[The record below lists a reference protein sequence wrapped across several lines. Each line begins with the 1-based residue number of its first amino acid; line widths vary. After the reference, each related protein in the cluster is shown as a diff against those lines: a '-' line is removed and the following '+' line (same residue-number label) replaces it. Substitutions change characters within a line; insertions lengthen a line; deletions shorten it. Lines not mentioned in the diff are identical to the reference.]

1 MEVLQLGRKQ
11 KNQFKKKKSGKTGLL
26 IGLVI
31 LLFLAGFGYAYLS
44 NLLNSTNHEAITK
57 DDDQLGIGDEEFDY
71 DDTEVEIPGED
82 ESEDEEGLPFY
93 YEDVKGITNIALFGV
108 DAPVGQRGRSDSI
121 MIVTVDKNSKKIK
134 ISSIMRD
141 SYVNIPDRGMDKIN
155 HAYAFG
161 GPELA
166 LRTLNSNFHLDIRN
180 YATVNFTTLP
190 KIIDVLGGIS
200 ITVTG
205 EEASKI
211 SGISSSGTYN
221 LTGAQA
227 LDYTRIRKIDSDF
240 ARAGR
245 QRTVIEAI
253 INKMLKSPVTS
264 YPNVL
269 SKVLPLV
276 TTNLKSN
283 DILSLAGSV
292 VTNGIRTID
301 QNRFPEESVSSGQ
314 SINGIYYYV
323 FNREQTIHNMGKYI
337 YLDETSETDE
347 ADETENP

>member
-1 MEVLQLGRKQ
+1 MGRTNNNK
-11 KNQFKKKKSGKTGLL
+11 FKKKKKGKTGLL

-31 LLFLAGFGYAYLS
+31 LLFFAGFGYSYLS
-44 NLLNSTNHEAITK
+44 NLLNSTNHEAITE
-57 DDDQLGIGDEEFDY
+57 DDDLLGIGDEEFDF
-71 DDTEVEIPGED
+71 DDSEVAIPGGS
-82 ESEDEEGLPFY
+82 ESIDGQLPFY
-93 YEDVKGITNIALFGV
+93 YEDVKGVTNIALFGV

-141 SYVNIPDRGMDKIN
+141 SYVNIPERGMDKIN

-166 LRTLNSNFHLDIRN
+166 LRTLNSNFHLDIRD

-190 KIIDVLGGIS
+190 KVIDVLGGIS
-200 ITVTG
+200 ISITG
-205 EEASKI
+205 SEAAQI
-211 SGISSSGTYN
+211 AGISSAGTYN

-264 YPNVL
+264 YPNIL
-269 SKVLPLV
+269 SKILPLV

-283 DILSLAGSV
+283 DILGLAGSV
-292 VTNGIRTID
+292 VTNGIRTIE
-301 QNRFPEESVSSGQ
+301 QNRYPEEALSSGQ
-314 SINGIYYYV
+314 SIKGIYYYV
-323 FNREQTIHNMGKYI
+323 FNREQTIHSMGKYI
-337 YLDETSETDE
+337 YLDEKHEPDETSETP
-347 ADETENP
+347 AP

>member
-1 MEVLQLGRKQ
+1 MSRKE
-11 KNQFKKKKSGKTGLL
+11 KNKFKKKKSAKTGLL
-26 IGLVI
+26 IGLVV
-31 LLFLAGFGYAYLS
+31 LLFFAGFGYAYLS
-44 NLLNSTNHEAITK
+44 NLLNSTNHEAIAEN
-57 DDDQLGIGDEEFDY
+57 DDLLGIGDKEFNY
-71 DDTEVEIPGED
+71 DDSEVDIPGGAD
-82 ESEDEEGLPFY
+82 SLNSDLPFY

-121 MIVTVDKNSKKIK
+121 MIVTVDRNAKKIK

-141 SYVNIPDRGMDKIN
+141 SYVNIPDRGMDKVN

-190 KIIDVLGGIS
+190 KIIDILGGVS

-205 EEASKI
+205 AEATQI
-211 SGISSSGTYN
+211 SGVSSAGTYN

-227 LDYTRIRKIDSDF
+227 LQYTRIRKIDSDF

-264 YPNVL
+264 YPNLL

-276 TTNLKSN
+276 TTNMKSN

-301 QNRFPEESVSSGQ
+301 QNRFPQESVSSGQ
-314 SINGIYYYV
+314 TIRGIYYYV

-337 YLDETSETDE
+337 YLDEKVE
-347 ADETENP
+347 

>member
-1 MEVLQLGRKQ
+1 MRRKQ

-26 IGLVI
+26 IGLVV
-31 LLFLAGFGYAYLS
+31 LLFFAGFGYAYLS
-44 NLLNSTNHEAITK
+44 NLLNSTNHEAISE
-57 DDDQLGIGDEEFDY
+57 DDDLLGIGDKEFDY
-71 DDTEVEIPGED
+71 DDSEVDIPGGG
-82 ESEDEEGLPFY
+82 ESMDGDLPYY

-121 MIVTVDKNSKKIK
+121 MIVTIDKNSKKIK

-166 LRTLNSNFHLDIRN
+166 LRTLNSNFHLDVRN

-190 KIIDVLGGIS
+190 KVIDVLGGIS

-211 SGISSSGTYN
+211 SGISSAGTYN

-253 INKMLKSPVTS
+253 IKKMLKSSVTS
-264 YPNVL
+264 YPGIL

-276 TTNLKSN
+276 TTNLNSN
-283 DILSLAGSV
+283 DILGLAASV
-292 VTNGIRTID
+292 VTNGIKTID
-301 QNRFPEESVSSGQ
+301 QNRFPQEEVSSGQ
-314 SINGIYYYV
+314 TIRGIYYYV

-337 YLDETSETDE
+337 YLDET
-347 ADETENP
+347 DETTAP

>member
-1 MEVLQLGRKQ
+1 
-11 KNQFKKKKSGKTGLL
+11 
-26 IGLVI
+26 
-31 LLFLAGFGYAYLS
+31 
-44 NLLNSTNHEAITK
+44 
-57 DDDQLGIGDEEFDY
+57 
-71 DDTEVEIPGED
+71 
-82 ESEDEEGLPFY
+82 
-93 YEDVKGITNIALFGV
+93 
-108 DAPVGQRGRSDSI
+108 
-121 MIVTVDKNSKKIK
+121 
-134 ISSIMRD
+134 MRD
-141 SYVNIPDRGMDKIN
+141 SYVNIPDKGMDKIN

-190 KIIDVLGGIS
+190 KVIDVLGGIS

-211 SGISSSGTYN
+211 SGISSAGTYN

-253 INKMLKSPVTS
+253 IKKMLKSSVTS
-264 YPNVL
+264 YPGIL

-276 TTNLKSN
+276 TTNLNSN
-283 DILSLAGSV
+283 DILGLAASV
-292 VTNGIRTID
+292 VTNGIKTIE
-301 QNRFPEESVSSGQ
+301 QNRFPEESISSGQ
-314 SINGIYYYV
+314 TIKGIYYYV

-337 YLDETSETDE
+337 YLDEINEI
-347 ADETENP
+347 DETPAP

>member
-1 MEVLQLGRKQ
+1 MEVFQLRRKE
-11 KNQFKKKKSGKTGLL
+11 KNQFKKKKNAKKGLL
-26 IGLVI
+26 IGLII
-31 LLFLAGFGYAYLS
+31 LLFFAGFGYSYLT
-44 NLLNSTNHEAITK
+44 NLLNSTNHEAITQ
-57 DDDQLGIGDEEFDY
+57 DDDALGIGDKEFDY
-71 DDTEVEIPGED
+71 DDSEVEIPGEAD
-82 ESEDEEGLPFY
+82 SVDRELPFY
-93 YEDVKGITNIALFGV
+93 YEDAKGITNIALFGV

-134 ISSIMRD
+134 ISSIVRD
-141 SYVNIPDRGMDKIN
+141 SYVNIPDRGMDKVN

-166 LRTLNSNFHLDIRN
+166 LRTLNSNFHLDIRD

-190 KIIDVLGGIS
+190 KIIDILGGVSIS
-200 ITVTG
+200 VTNA
-205 EEASKI
+205 EASQI
-211 SGISSSGTYN
+211 SGISSAGTYN

-227 LDYTRIRKIDSDF
+227 LEYSRIRKIDSDF

-253 INKMLKSPVTS
+253 IKKMLNSPVTS
-264 YPNVL
+264 YPGIL

-292 VTNGIRTID
+292 VTNGIKTIE
-301 QNRFPEESVSSGQ
+301 QNRFPQEEVSSGQ
-314 SINGIYYYV
+314 MIRGIYYYV

-337 YLDETSETDE
+337 YLDETPETAAE
-347 ADETENP
+347 